1 MASLI
6 STIYYI
12 NFSKEIQSLD
22 QNLFNEIRLCS
33 FDLKCTKYKID
44 FVLKKEQEFYKLYKD
59 ENGLAGYFPIQSA
72 SLNIL
77 KIYYPITKYKQDE
90 KKIFRNSIIDL
101 SISMLIVLIFAI
113 VFALYTLYPLRNALH
128 LTQEFVKDILHDFNT
143 PLSTLR
149 LNVSMLEKELGEN
162 KKLNR
167 ISKSVQNILNL
178 QDNLRRYLA
187 NTPLQK
193 EKFELQEL
201 ITQRVE
207 ILSQTY
213 EHLNFEMHVSKQI
226 LLSNKDAFTRIVD
239 NILSNAVKYN
249 KENGYIKVYTDKNPS
264 RLSIEDSGKGIH
276 HPEKVFDRFYKEH
289 ERGIGIGLHIVK
301 KLADELNIKIEVQTQ
316 LGVGTVVTLYL

>member
-22 QNLFNEIRLCS
+22 QRLFNEMRLCS

-77 KIYYPITKYKQDE
+77 KIYYPKESYRYDE
-90 KKIFRNSIIDL
+90 NEIFKDSIIDL
-101 SISMLIVLIFAI
+101 SISMFIVLVLAI

-149 LNVSMLEKELGEN
+149 LNVSMLERELGEN

-167 ISKSVQNILNL
+167 ISKSVQNILDL

-193 EKFELQEL
+193 EEFELQEL

-207 ILSQTY
+207 MFSNTY
-213 EHLNFEMHVSKQI
+213 EHLNFEMNISKQTLI
-226 LLSNKDAFTRIVD
+226 SNKDAFTRIVD

-249 KENGYIKVYTDKNPS
+249 KKNGYIKVYSETNPS
-264 RLSIEDSGKGIH
+264 RLCIEDSGKGML
-276 HPEKVFDRFYKEH
+276 HPEKIFDRFYKEQ

-316 LGVGTVVTLYL
+316 LEIGTVVTLYI